1 MNDAPLVIGA
11 VEYAARLKAITRRGQ
26 SWRGLPAKRRDV
38 AILLHALARRFAPDE
53 SLAEKAATAR
63 IQDFLL
69 TLGRHLGTDAVTL
82 RRALVDEGFVDRDPA
97 GHSYR
102 ASARHQRWV
111 RFESSLP
118 APESVLTPAPRAD

>member
-1 MNDAPLVIGA
+1 MSETPLVIGA
-11 VEYAARLKAITRRGQ
+11 VEYGARLRAITRRGQ
-26 SWRGLPAKRRDV
+26 SWRGLPSKRRDV
-38 AILLHALARRFAPDE
+38 AILLHALGRRFAVSDAL
-53 SLAEKAATAR
+53 SEKQATAR

-69 TLGRHLGTDAVTL
+69 TLGRHVGTDAVTL

-111 RFESSLP
+111 RFEPELPQPEDVIAP
-118 APESVLTPAPRAD
+118 APTQP

>member
-1 MNDAPLVIGA
+1 LTIGA
-11 VEYAARLKAITRRGQ
+11 EDYAARLRAITRRGQ

-38 AILLHALARRFAPDE
+38 AILLHALSRRFAPGDAL
-53 SLAEKAATAR
+53 SEKDATAR

-69 TLGRHLGTDAVTL
+69 SHGRHLVTDAVTL

-102 ASARHQRWV
+102 ASQRHERWA
-111 RFESSLP
+111 RFE
-118 APESVLTPAPRAD
+118 APPPLDQALAPRGA